1 MNFIG
6 IDPSLISTGMVVN
19 GKVFNYCRESD
30 ATLSKGGLSKW
41 FKLCEDK
48 MEFRF
53 INYRKFDNYSDGELI
68 KLKDYDM
75 ITDMIIEDIEKTIDK
90 SLPTKV
96 AAEGFSFGS
105 KVGDLL
111 DLVAFSTLLRKK
123 IYDYITKDIV
133 ILSPSTLKLESC
145 KLTYEPIDVGKKKP
159 KLEWKNNFGLS
170 GGSFTKREIFLS
182 IVENESWDDDWSKH
196 CKLIKN
202 ELLANTTIKKPYED
216 VNDSYIL
223 YKYLQKLYS

>member
-41 FKLCEDK
+41 FKLCEDE
-48 MEFRF
+48 MELRF
-53 INYRKFDNYSDGELI
+53 INYRNFDNYSDGELI

-75 ITDMIIEDIEKTIDK
+75 VTDMIIEDIEKNINK
-90 SLPTKV
+90 SLPIKL
-96 AAEGFSFGS
+96 AAEGFNFGAT
-105 KVGDLL
+105 VGMLL

-123 IYDYITKDIV
+123 IYDYITKDII

-145 KLTYEPIDVGKKKP
+145 MLTYKPVDVGKKKP
-159 KLEWKNNFGLS
+159 KLEWKNNFGIS